1 MKIYNRWGEVV
12 FETFDANIGWDGSYG
27 IDGRDAQNG
36 TYTYKIVFKNPK
48 KDDRIVVKG
57 HVNIIR

>member
-1 MKIYNRWGEVV
+1 V
-12 FETFDANIGWDGSYG
+12 FETFDANVGWDGTYG
-27 IDGRDAQNG
+27 IDGRDVQNG

-57 HVNIIR
+57 HVSIIR